1 MTFRNM
7 IATAALL
14 NVKNFLSLKFKD
26 PERVE
31 EYVRSGM
38 LYHGEIPFL
47 YRAFLPS
54 DVPCSKEKGGYK
66 VVSKCIRLFTEQP
79 GAHSPRLA
87 ADLSRTNRSSIPC

>member
-7 IATAALL
+7 IATTALL

-31 EYVRSGM
+31 EYVRSGI
-38 LYHGEIPFL
+38 LYYGEIPFL

-54 DVPCSKEKGGYK
+54 DVPCPKEKGGYK
-66 VVSKCIRLFTEQP
+66 VVSRDLRLLTE
-79 GAHSPRLA
+79 
-87 ADLSRTNRSSIPC
+87 